1 MNDHKVYA
9 MKNEYLNA
17 VEQRLKKEKSKKVIL
32 AELEAHIN
40 DKIDYYLDLGY
51 SKEEAEKRAVEEM
64 GDPDDAALPLNKLYN
79 SAAQNWTALLGYVF
93 LILTVIMPFFFEKFD
108 YAGGYYREV
117 YHLVSVDYISLGA
130 VFGYVFFLAFA
141 YKSKDKVLTVSA
153 AIALLISNLSS
164 MTIFRPAVYS
174 VIKLVLSGVNGY
186 VDSIFAYSY
195 FAQSYKLPLIIG
207 SYIIFAVLLIWAII
221 QFIAI
226 YRQERLLSAKKLN
239 VIIRVIKRVVIVLLC
254 INVTIMSAA
263 TIAAAFRLPE
273 KREKLHN
280 ERIKMIDDIINTPF
294 DSLTGR
300 YFLNNGYKELG
311 MMPPLNMYKKE
322 FDELNY
328 LSDQYV
334 YYYLLGNNY
343 FVSDRDVTFYARS
356 DYDLPFDALEKYEID
371 VELLYSNDYGNLQEF
386 LNDGWYDKAYQVLKN
401 NGYNGEM
408 IIFSFYTSN
417 HKTGNIYFEKMEG
430 GHSTDLSKYVFRGTD
445 FDIDDIYRWF

>member
-1 MNDHKVYA
+1 

-17 VEQRLKKEKSKKVIL
+17 VEQRLKKEKSKKTIL

-51 SKEEAEKRAVEEM
+51 PKEEAEKRAIEEM
-64 GDPDDAALPLNKLYN
+64 GEPDDTALPLNKLYN
-79 SAAQNWTALLGYVF
+79 SAAQDWTALIGYVF
-93 LILTVIMPFFFEKFD
+93 LILTVVMPFFFEKFD

-117 YHLVSVDYISLGA
+117 YHLVSVDFISLGV
-130 VFGYVFFLAFA
+130 VFGYVCFLAFA
-141 YKSKDKVLTVSA
+141 YKSKDKILSISA

-174 VIKLVLSGVNGY
+174 FIKLALSGVNGY
-186 VDSIFAYSY
+186 IDSVFAYSY
-195 FAQSYKLPLIIG
+195 FAQSYKFPLIIG

-226 YRQERLLSAKKLN
+226 YRQERLLNSKRLN
-239 VIIRVIKRVVIVLLC
+239 VIICVIKRALIVLLC
-254 INVTIMSAA
+254 VNVTAMSAA
-263 TIAAAFRLPE
+263 TITDAFRLSE
-273 KREKLHN
+273 KREQLHN
-280 ERIKMIDDIINTPF
+280 ERIKMIDDIINTPL
-294 DSLTGR
+294 DHLTGR

-311 MMPPLNMYKKE
+311 RMPPLNMYKKE

-334 YYYLLGNNY
+334 YCNLLGNNY
-343 FVSDRDVTFYARS
+343 FVSDRDVAFYARS

-371 VELLYSNDYGNLQEF
+371 KELLYSNDYSDLQAF
-386 LNDGWYDKAYQVLKN
+386 IDDGWYDKAYQVLKN

-430 GHSTDLSKYVFRGTD
+430 GHSTDLSKYIFRGTD
-445 FDIDDIYRWF
+445 YDIDDIYRGI